1 MKKSITSLLVFFFLA
16 ATVLNL
22 YSFGQEQKPQLR
34 KEIVQVRYLDVASV
48 SNLISVYRSSYGRI
62 QWIRERNAIIIED
75 TPESVEKLLSILKEI
90 DVKPLDVQ
98 FTVDLIMGALDS
110 TSAGFSDKEI
120 KSDPV
125 LRELSSL
132 LRYKAF
138 KSLDSAIIKVQDN
151 SRSRQ
156 RIGGEGLSFILEMY
170 PRYIKEEK
178 ADTFQVKLELD
189 QYKPVVFSP
198 EGKELRSSTI
208 VIDTTFSLKSGERTV
223 VGVSKLDGGDKAL
236 ILIISG
242 KVIK

>member
-1 MKKSITSLLVFFFLA
+1 MTCLLVFFFLA
-16 ATVLNL
+16 AMALNL
-22 YSFGQEQKPQLR
+22 NSFGEEQKPQLR
-34 KEIVQVRYLDVASV
+34 KEIVQVKYLDV
-48 SNLISVYRSSYGRI
+48 ISVLNTLAPYMSQYGKI
-62 QWIRERNAIIIED
+62 QRIRERNAIIIED

-90 DVKPLDVQ
+90 DVKPLDIQ

-110 TSAGFSDKEI
+110 TSAGLSEKEI

-138 KSLDSAIIKVQDN
+138 KPLDSAIVKVQDN
-151 SRSRQ
+151 SHSSL
-156 RIGGEGLSFILEMY
+156 RIGGEGLSFILEIH

-178 ADTFQVKLELD
+178 ADTFQVKLRLE
-189 QYKPVVFSP
+189 QINPPVFSP
-198 EGKELRSSTI
+198 EGKKLRSNLT